1 MRDHAASGGSNGGPN
16 GGVPD
21 ASHDRELDIEVRHLY
36 KIFGPRPQ
44 EVLAQ
49 VEAGTG
55 KEEILSRTGHTV
67 GLHDVNLS
75 VGKAE
80 TFVVMG
86 LSGSGKSTF
95 VRCVNRLIDPT
106 GGQVLVGGVD
116 IVELGAAEIKA
127 LRRTR
132 MSMVFQRFGLL
143 PHRNVVENVAYG
155 LRVQGMLK
163 EKRQERARRWIEVV
177 GLQGYE
183 RMRPSQLSGG
193 MQQRVGLARALC
205 TDPDIL
211 LMDEPFSALDPLIRR
226 DMQDELV
233 RLQRDL
239 NKTIV
244 FITHDLDEA
253 LRLGDRIA
261 ILKDGRVV
269 QVGTPV
275 EIITR
280 PADAYVQEFVRDV
293 NRARVL
299 NAGVVMDQVEPL
311 PLDTTPDTA
320 RQALQRS
327 HRRICFVTDRDR
339 RFRGLV
345 HIDDLPGAVARG
357 DRDLGEVLRRSAP
370 TARASQS
377 LDELL
382 GVAAE
387 SWLPIAVLGERD
399 RFLGF
404 LTRRTTLAALAGDR
418 DQEADTN
425 D

>member
-1 MRDHAASGGSNGGPN
+1 MRDEAADGHRSAGPDGGA
-16 GGVPD
+16 VD
-21 ASHDRELDIEVRHLY
+21 ASHDREFDIEVRHLY
-36 KIFGPRPQ
+36 KIFGPRPR

-55 KEEILSRTGHTV
+55 KDEILSRTGHTV

-106 GGQVLVGGVD
+106 AGQVLVGGTD
-116 IVELGAAEIKA
+116 IVELPAAEIKA

-143 PHRNVVENVAYG
+143 PHRNVLRNVAYG
-155 LRVQGMLK
+155 LSVQGMAK
-163 EKRQERARRWIEVV
+163 EERWERARRWIDVV
-177 GLQGYE
+177 GLKGYE
-183 RMRPSQLSGG
+183 GMRPNQLSGG

-205 TDPDIL
+205 TDPEIL

-253 LRLGDRIA
+253 LQLGDRIA
-261 ILKDGRVV
+261 ILKDGRVI
-269 QVGTPV
+269 QVGTP
-275 EIITR
+275 EDIITA
-280 PADAYVQEFVRDV
+280 PADSYIEDFVRDV
-293 NRARVL
+293 NRSRVL
-299 NAGVVMDQVEPL
+299 SAGLAMDPVTSL
-311 PLDTTPDTA
+311 PFETDPRTA
-320 RQALQRS
+320 HAALE
-327 HRRICFVTDRDR
+327 HDGRRVGFVTDADNHY
-339 RFRGLV
+339 RGMVLTSEV
-345 HIDDLPGAVARG
+345 AAAVRRG
-357 DRDLGEVLRRSAP
+357 DRDLGDVIRDDAP
-370 TARASQS
+370 TARAEQS

-382 GVAAE
+382 GVAADNR
-387 SWLPIAVLGERD
+387 LPIPVLGERD
-399 RFLGF
+399 RFLGV

-418 DQEADTN
+418 DQEPAEEE
-425 D
+425 